1 MWNALI
7 VECINYELIINRLLT
22 NDKSVFDKK
31 KYEMNDYYYM
41 ALENKNYDLTQY
53 NFPLSKIPIFCDM
66 KINKTTKLNVDF
78 NKDNTIYENVE
89 KILKINIGGSKN
101 GEISNV
107 ILIKFIISLC
117 HIEFKEKEEVVNV
130 INNKFRHELNELIK
144 DLIENNNKMLLDLIS
159 NTYFKNHNDEVKEK
173 EIKKTK
179 RF

>member
-1 MWNALI
+1 
-7 VECINYELIINRLLT
+7 
-22 NDKSVFDKK
+22 
-31 KYEMNDYYYM
+31 
-41 ALENKNYDLTQY
+41 
-53 NFPLSKIPIFCDM
+53 M
-66 KINKTTKLNVDF
+66 KLNKTIKLNVDF
-78 NKDNTIYENVE
+78 NKNNTILENVE